1 MPQSHASIHVHL
13 VFSTKDRRPLLNE
26 SIRSDLHAYMATI
39 LKNLD
44 CPAIIL
50 NSVEDHIHVLFRLS
64 RTLTLAKIVEVVKK
78 TTSRWIK
85 NQAPELT
92 DFSWQAG
99 YGAFSVSSSQ
109 IDTMRR
115 YIEQQREHHLKRT
128 FQDELRQALK
138 RHGLEFDERYLW
150 D

>member
-1 MPQSHASIHVHL
+1 
-13 VFSTKDRRPLLNE
+13 
-26 SIRSDLHAYMATI
+26 MATI